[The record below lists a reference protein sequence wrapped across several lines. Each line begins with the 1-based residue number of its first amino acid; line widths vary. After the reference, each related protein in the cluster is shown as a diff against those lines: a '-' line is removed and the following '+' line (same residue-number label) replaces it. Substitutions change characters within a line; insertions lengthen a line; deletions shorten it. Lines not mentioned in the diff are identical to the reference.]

1 MQRDTVDFRK
11 RYDGMLPILR
21 RGGERLEQL
30 LKGVVLAIEDKDLV
44 RARVLPV
51 RIKEFP
57 NLQRKA
63 EKKRWNAGEAMSCG
77 DLVGGRVVCSNLE
90 DVRRF
95 AELLKEHLPSYWG
108 EFEQCDVQDYIQKPN
123 IGGYR
128 AVHLNFR
135 LDVFTGTF
143 QVNTVPCE
151 VQIRS
156 RLQDTWAELTH
167 DDIYKQP
174 DLPEDL
180 QARAKDLAEVL
191 TAADR
196 IASAI
201 RSRAVRETT
210 PPAHRPDLQ
219 HVSADGLAYCFR
231 EVFGRSPADY
241 AVRLALN
248 LCDRLHLTTLENFSG
263 LLMRPEFRDD
273 VAKAYRSIL
282 PADVAHE
289 DVFLAALYAAAK
301 SEAAAIKWI
310 EKKARRERDEL
321 EEIATREVL
330 SSLPDTIEDLI
341 EALEDP
347 RTDTNEI
354 ELWAEALGA
363 TNDCAVCGT
372 TVIPSFSFAEAVV
385 QYYEVDEDD
394 ADFIEQ
400 IEDAVGRSGLESG
413 GWGDGSL
420 CAYHNEQQA
429 KND

>member
-1 MQRDTVDFRK
+1 MEWDARMQ
-11 RYDGMLPILR
+11 
-21 RGGERLEQL
+21 
-30 LKGVVLAIEDKDLV
+30 
-44 RARVLPV
+44 
-51 RIKEFP
+51 
-57 NLQRKA
+57 
-63 EKKRWNAGEAMSCG
+63 AMWCG
-77 DLVGGRVVCSNLE
+77 DLIGGRVVCSNLE

-108 EFEQCDVQDYIQKPN
+108 DSERCDVQDYIQKPN
-123 IGGYR
+123 AGGYR

-135 LDVFTGTF
+135 LHVSTGTLSAD
-143 QVNTVPCE
+143 TVPCE

-180 QARAKDLAEVL
+180 QARAKDLAEIL
-191 TAADR
+191 AAADR
-196 IASAI
+196 IASDI
-201 RSRAVRETT
+201 RSRAVREVT

-219 HVSADGLAYCFR
+219 HVSPDGLAYCFR
-231 EVFGRSPADY
+231 EAFGRSPADY

-248 LCDRLHLTTLENFSG
+248 LCDRLHLATLEDFSG
-263 LLMRPEFRDD
+263 FLVRPEFRDGM
-273 VAKAYRSIL
+273 AKAYRSFL
-282 PADVAHE
+282 PADVANE
-289 DVFLAALYAAAK
+289 DVFLAALHAAAK
-301 SEAAAIKWI
+301 DEAAAVKWI

-321 EEIATREVL
+321 EEIAAREVL

-341 EALEDP
+341 EALENR

-363 TNDCAVCGT
+363 ANDCAVCGT
-372 TVIPSFSFAEAVV
+372 TVIPTFSFAEAVV
-385 QYYEVDEDD
+385 QYYEIVEDD

-429 KND
+429 RND